1 MKFYSVYCKMIIAVI
16 DLGTN
21 TFNLLI
27 VEKINNKGYKKV
39 TSNRVPVKL
48 GEGAINSGYIAKIPF
63 NRGIEAL
70 KQFSQIIKSNKTE
83 KIHAFA
89 TSAIRSAKNG
99 SDFINKAKSEAGID
113 VEVIDGNREAELIYF
128 GNREAVKMSDDVSL
142 IMDIG
147 GGSTEFI
154 LANSQKI
161 FWKQSFLLGAARLL
175 EKINPSNPIKQTEIE
190 NLFAYFKIELQ
201 PLLEAAK
208 NNPPTELIGSSGA
221 FDSIVDM
228 MAGEFHTES
237 LVDTKTEY
245 SINLKNYFPISQ
257 KVIHSTSNELA
268 QIKGLIEMRV
278 DMIVISCL
286 FVNFILK
293 ELKLS
298 NFRVST
304 YSLKEGV
311 LFNL

>member
-1 MKFYSVYCKMIIAVI
+1 MIIAVI

-27 VEKINNKGYKKV
+27 VEKNDSQGFKKII
-39 TSNRVPVKL
+39 SKRIPVKL
-48 GEGAINSGYIAKIPF
+48 GEGAINKGFIAEIPF
-63 NRGIEAL
+63 KRGIDAL
-70 KQFSQIIKSNKTE
+70 KLYSGILKEKAVE
-83 KIHAFA
+83 KIYAFG
-89 TSAIRSAKNG
+89 TSAIRSANNG
-99 SDFINKAKSEAGID
+99 SDFVKKAKSEAGID
-113 VEVIDGNREAELIYF
+113 VDVIDGNREAELIYY
-128 GNREAVKMSDDVSL
+128 GNRQAVDMSENISL

-154 LANSQKI
+154 LATNKNI
-161 FWKQSFLLGAARLL
+161 LWKQSFLLGAARLL
-175 EKINPSNPIKQTEIE
+175 ERINPSDPITESEIE
-190 NLFAYFKIELQ
+190 NLCVYLKTELN
-201 PLLEAAK
+201 PLFEAVK
-208 NNPPTELIGSSGA
+208 KYSPQELIGSSGA

-237 LVDTKTEY
+237 LLDSKTEY
-245 SINLKNYFPISQ
+245 PVELNNYFPLSQ
-257 KVIHSTSNELA
+257 KVIHSTFNERS
-268 QIKGLIEMRV
+268 QIKGLIEMRI

-311 LFNL
+311 LYNL